1 MPPEKSVVI
10 EAALKIVQQK
20 IARIKAELDDL
31 SQSNAQNTKST
42 AGDKHDTERAM
53 THLEIE
59 KLSHQLEQ
67 EKSIL
72 HDLEKINPT
81 AQLKVIGSGSLV
93 ETSRGYF
100 LIGAAC
106 GNVLVDDVAVF
117 CISNHSPLAIQLIG
131 KSMGDSVEVNSNNY
145 SILSIH

>member
-1 MPPEKSVVI
+1 MPPEKSAI
-10 EAALKIVQQK
+10 LESALKIVQQK

-72 HDLEKINPT
+72 HDLEKIYPT
-81 AQLKVIGSGSLV
+81 AQLKAIGSGSLV

-131 KSMGDSVEVNSNNY
+131 KSVGDSVEVNSNRY
-145 SILSIH
+145 AILSIS